1 MCVCARARARVF
13 AWLCGSLAHLPA
25 GFACLTQVEEEK
37 REAVLD
43 VEEAQETTQ
52 FTSLTLDRWQ
62 SYADE
67 LKKQIRSLGGEPHR
81 WDGRGQVPPFKVEG
95 QA

>member
-1 MCVCARARARVF
+1 MA
-13 AWLCGSLAHLPA
+13 LAHLLA

-43 VEEAQETTQ
+43 VEEAKETTQ

-67 LKKQIRSLGGEPHR
+67 LKKQIGSLGGEPHQ